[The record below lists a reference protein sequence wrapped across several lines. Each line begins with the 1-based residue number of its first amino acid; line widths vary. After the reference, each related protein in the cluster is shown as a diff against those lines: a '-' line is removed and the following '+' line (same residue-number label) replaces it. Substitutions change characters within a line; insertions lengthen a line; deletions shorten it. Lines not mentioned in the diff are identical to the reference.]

1 MDTKKIRAKLLDL
14 AVRGK
19 LVSQDPADEP
29 ASVLLGRIRE
39 ERTKLVREKKAK
51 APKGGESVIYLA
63 SDGSRYEK
71 RGGGEPVCIDNEI
84 PFDVPEGWE
93 WARVGSLCFIGTGAT
108 PLKANKSYYENGTVP
123 WITSASACR
132 TSINSPDGYITELA
146 LKETN
151 CKVYPPGSLV
161 IAMYGEGKTR
171 GSISEMRIA
180 AATNQACAVLL
191 ELKDGCLQ
199 DYIRICY
206 ERSYET
212 LRGRAKG
219 GTQPNLN
226 QGIISDFL
234 VPVPPLAEQRRIVAE
249 LDRLLALVDG
259 VERDSAD
266 LGALRARARSK
277 VLDLAVRGLLV
288 PRDASDE
295 PASALLG
302 RIREE
307 RAELVREGG
316 AKAPKG
322 GFSVIERR
330 SDGAHYEKRGKGEP
344 VRVEVPYD
352 LPEGWAW
359 ARLGSLCVRLSRGK
373 SPKYTEERRYPV
385 FAQKCNQP
393 WGITLEKVKFL
404 DPDSLP
410 RYDEQQKLR
419 AGDVLINS
427 TGTGTLGRVGL
438 FDEALLGSY
447 PFIVP
452 DSHVTVVRCSRSVEP
467 KYVEFFLKSAVGQG
481 LIFSKQTGS
490 TNQKELPCKEVEQ
503 FLVPVPPLAEQKRI
517 AKMVDAAFDLMD

>member
-71 RGGGEPVCIDNEI
+71 RGGGEPVCIDGEI
-84 PFDVPEGWE
+84 PFEVPEGWE
-93 WARVGSLCFIGTGAT
+93 WARLGSLFEFT
-108 PLKANKSYYENGTVP
+108 NGTSRRSGKQGTEIPVLRLANLGMKAFDFRDLRNVLLSDSE
-123 WITSASACR
+123 ISKYGLRFGDLLFIRVNGSKEKVGACYEVSEREPGMAFCDHLMRGR
-132 TSINSPDGYITELA
+132 TCHTELSPFLA
-146 LKETN
+146 RAVTAPSIKEAITAR
-151 CKVYPPGSLV
+151 V
-161 IAMYGEGKTR
+161 ICASGQNT
-171 GSISEMRIA
+171 IS
-180 AATNQACAVLL
+180 QGVLAGL
-191 ELKDGCLQ
+191 
-199 DYIRICY
+199 
-206 ERSYET
+206 
-212 LRGRAKG
+212 
-219 GTQPNLN
+219 
-226 QGIISDFL
+226 L

-295 PASALLG
+295 PASALLA
-302 RIREE
+302 RAADE
-307 RAELVREGG
+307 RRVLVKEGK

-359 ARLGSLCVRLSRGK
+359 ARLGTISDYGMAGSTLASDIPDDAWVLDLEDIEKDTGAVLSHTTKLDRPPTSAKRPFVKGKLLYSKLRPYLNKVLIADADGFCTSEIMPIALYGDIVPEFIRLSLM
-373 SPKYTEERRYPV
+373 SPY
-385 FAQKCNQP
+385 F
-393 WGITLEKVKFL
+393 LEYANRCAYGCKM
-404 DPDSLP
+404 P
-410 RYDEQQKLR
+410 RL
-419 AGDVLINS
+419 
-427 TGTGTLGRVGL
+427 GTG
-438 FDEALLGSY
+438 D
-447 PFIVP
+447 
-452 DSHVTVVRCSRSVEP
+452 
-467 KYVEFFLKSAVGQG
+467 GQ
-481 LIFSKQTGS
+481 KA
-490 TNQKELPCKEVEQ
+490 
-503 FLVPVPPLAEQKRI
+503 LVPIPPLAEQRRI
-517 AKMVDAAFDLMD
+517 VNRVNQALDFLTNL

>member
-71 RGGGEPVCIDNEI
+71 RGGGEPVCIDGEI
-84 PFDVPEGWE
+84 PFEVPEGWE

-359 ARLGSLCVRLSRGK
+359 ARLGTISDYGMAGSTLASDIPDDAWVLDLEDIEKDTGAVLSHTTKLDRPPTSAKRPFVKGKLLYSKLRPYLNKVLIADADGFCTSEIMPIALYGDIVPEFIRLSLM
-373 SPKYTEERRYPV
+373 SPY
-385 FAQKCNQP
+385 F
-393 WGITLEKVKFL
+393 LEYANRCAYGCKM
-404 DPDSLP
+404 P
-410 RYDEQQKLR
+410 RL
-419 AGDVLINS
+419 
-427 TGTGTLGRVGL
+427 GTG
-438 FDEALLGSY
+438 D
-447 PFIVP
+447 
-452 DSHVTVVRCSRSVEP
+452 
-467 KYVEFFLKSAVGQG
+467 GQ
-481 LIFSKQTGS
+481 KA
-490 TNQKELPCKEVEQ
+490 
-503 FLVPVPPLAEQKRI
+503 LVPIPPLAEQRRI
-517 AKMVDAAFDLMD
+517 VNRVNQALDFLTNL

>member
-1 MDTKKIRAKLLDL
+1 M
-14 AVRGK
+14 
-19 LVSQDPADEP
+19 
-29 ASVLLGRIRE
+29 
-39 ERTKLVREKKAK
+39 
-51 APKGGESVIYLA
+51 
-63 SDGSRYEK
+63 
-71 RGGGEPVCIDNEI
+71 
-84 PFDVPEGWE
+84 PEGWE

-359 ARLGSLCVRLSRGK
+359 ARLGTISDYGMAGSTLASDIPDDAWVLDLEDIEKDTGAVLSHTTKLDRPPTSAKRPFVKGKLLYSKLRPYLNKVLIADADGFCTSEIMPIALYGDIVPEFIRLSLM
-373 SPKYTEERRYPV
+373 SPY
-385 FAQKCNQP
+385 F
-393 WGITLEKVKFL
+393 LEYANRCAYGCKM
-404 DPDSLP
+404 P
-410 RYDEQQKLR
+410 RL
-419 AGDVLINS
+419 
-427 TGTGTLGRVGL
+427 GTG
-438 FDEALLGSY
+438 D
-447 PFIVP
+447 
-452 DSHVTVVRCSRSVEP
+452 
-467 KYVEFFLKSAVGQG
+467 GQ
-481 LIFSKQTGS
+481 KA
-490 TNQKELPCKEVEQ
+490 
-503 FLVPVPPLAEQKRI
+503 LVPIPPLAEQRRI
-517 AKMVDAAFDLMD
+517 VNRVNQALDFLTNL

>member
-359 ARLGSLCVRLSRGK
+359 ARLGTISDYGMAGSTLASDIPDDAWVLDLEDIEKDTGAVLSHTTKLDRPPTSAKRPFVKGKLLYSKLRPYLNKVLIADADGFCTSEIMPIALYGDIVPEFIRLSLM
-373 SPKYTEERRYPV
+373 SPY
-385 FAQKCNQP
+385 F
-393 WGITLEKVKFL
+393 LEYANRCAYGCKM
-404 DPDSLP
+404 P
-410 RYDEQQKLR
+410 RL
-419 AGDVLINS
+419 
-427 TGTGTLGRVGL
+427 GTG
-438 FDEALLGSY
+438 D
-447 PFIVP
+447 
-452 DSHVTVVRCSRSVEP
+452 
-467 KYVEFFLKSAVGQG
+467 GQ
-481 LIFSKQTGS
+481 KA
-490 TNQKELPCKEVEQ
+490 
-503 FLVPVPPLAEQKRI
+503 LVPIPPLAEQRRI
-517 AKMVDAAFDLMD
+517 VNRVNQALDFLTNL

>member
-1 MDTKKIRAKLLDL
+1 MKAFDFRDL
-14 AVRGK
+14 RN
-19 LVSQDPADEP
+19 
-29 ASVLLGRIRE
+29 VLLSDSEISKYGLRFGDLLFIRVNGSKEKVGACYEVSEREPGMAFCDHLMRGRTCHTELSPFLARAV
-39 ERTKLVREKKAK
+39 T
-51 APKGGESVIYLA
+51 APSIKEAIT
-63 SDGSRYEK
+63 
-71 RGGGEPVCIDNEI
+71 
-84 PFDVPEGWE
+84 
-93 WARVGSLCFIGTGAT
+93 ARVIC
-108 PLKANKSYYENGTVP
+108 
-123 WITSASACR
+123 ASGQN
-132 TSINSPDGYITELA
+132 TISQGVLA
-146 LKETN
+146 GL
-151 CKVYPPGSLV
+151 
-161 IAMYGEGKTR
+161 
-171 GSISEMRIA
+171 
-180 AATNQACAVLL
+180 
-191 ELKDGCLQ
+191 
-199 DYIRICY
+199 
-206 ERSYET
+206 
-212 LRGRAKG
+212 
-219 GTQPNLN
+219 
-226 QGIISDFL
+226 L

>member
-29 ASVLLGRIRE
+29 ASVQLGRIRE

-71 RGGGEPVCIDNEI
+71 RGDGEPVCIDNEI

-266 LGALRARARSK
+266 LGALGARARSK

-288 PRDASDE
+288 PQDASDE
-295 PASALLG
+295 PASALLA
-302 RIREE
+302 RVADE
-307 RAELVREGG
+307 RRALVEAGK

-322 GFSVIERR
+322 GPSAIWRDP

-344 VRVEVPYD
+344 VPVEVPYD
-352 LPEGWAW
+352 LPEGWEW
-359 ARLGSLCVRLSRGK
+359 ARLGSISNYGMAGSVPANDISDKAWILDLEDIEKDTGAVQARIRKVDRPPTSAKR
-373 SPKYTEERRYPV
+373 P
-385 FAQKCNQP
+385 FAKGQ
-393 WGITLEKVKFL
+393 LL
-404 DPDSLP
+404 YS
-410 RYDEQQKLR
+410 KLR
-419 AGDVLINS
+419 PYLNKVLIADADGFCTSEILPIVLYGDIEPEFIRLCLMSPYFLEYANRCAYGCKMPRL
-427 TGTGTLGRVGL
+427 GTGDGQK
-438 FDEALLGSY
+438 A
-447 PFIVP
+447 FI
-452 DSHVTVVRCSRSVEP
+452 
-467 KYVEFFLKSAVGQG
+467 
-481 LIFSKQTGS
+481 
-490 TNQKELPCKEVEQ
+490 
-503 FLVPVPPLAEQKRI
+503 PVPPLAEQRRI
-517 AKMVDAAFDLMD
+517 VDRVEQALGLLTNL

>member
-29 ASVLLGRIRE
+29 ASVQLGRIRE

-71 RGGGEPVCIDNEI
+71 RGDGEPVCIDNEI

-266 LGALRARARSK
+266 LGALGARARSK

-288 PRDASDE
+288 PQDASDE
-295 PASALLG
+295 PASALLA
-302 RIREE
+302 RAADE
-307 RAELVREGG
+307 RRALVEAGK

-322 GFSVIERR
+322 GPSAIWRDP

-344 VRVEVPYD
+344 VPVEVPYD
-352 LPEGWAW
+352 LPEGWEW
-359 ARLGSLCVRLSRGK
+359 ARLGSISNYGMAGSVPANDISDKAWILDLEDIEKDTGAVQARIRKVDRPPTSAKR
-373 SPKYTEERRYPV
+373 P
-385 FAQKCNQP
+385 FAKGQ
-393 WGITLEKVKFL
+393 LL
-404 DPDSLP
+404 YS
-410 RYDEQQKLR
+410 KLR
-419 AGDVLINS
+419 PYLNKVLIADADGFCTSEILPIVLYGDIEPEFIRLCLMSPYFLEYANRCAYGCKMPRL
-427 TGTGTLGRVGL
+427 GTGDGQK
-438 FDEALLGSY
+438 A
-447 PFIVP
+447 FI
-452 DSHVTVVRCSRSVEP
+452 
-467 KYVEFFLKSAVGQG
+467 
-481 LIFSKQTGS
+481 
-490 TNQKELPCKEVEQ
+490 
-503 FLVPVPPLAEQKRI
+503 PVPPLAEQRRI
-517 AKMVDAAFDLMD
+517 VDRVEQALGLLTNL